1 VPSWGWG
8 DELRPGYDY
17 DHQGDMQTNKQMQA
31 HRARQAIH
39 REKNVEARRS
49 WIPKR
54 IMALIWLKLKQNA
67 VALKLNSSHLSSHK
81 VIAYNQWNFYSITEP
96 LSNSV

>member
-31 HRARQAIH
+31 YRARQSIH

-54 IMALIWLKLKQNA
+54 IMALIWLKLKQNT
-67 VALKLNSSHLSSHK
+67 VALNLISNHLSSNK
-81 VIAYNQWNFYSITEP
+81 VITYNKCNFYSITEP
-96 LSNSV
+96 LSNAV